1 MATYFVWLKLENTI
15 LNKIFLLLFAPL
27 CIFINLI
34 GVESSESYF
43 DGIKQY
49 VELNLIV
56 VLSWCILALVGDAK
70 KVKPAMLIIE
80 AVLKT
85 LAAIVATMYLLSIMK
100 DDVNWNQL
108 KVFVNVLSL
117 PLVLAVIWGRLV
129 LELREHINK
138 LLHRC
143 LFALLARY
151 CSNKLA
157 LKGMR
162 NLRWL
167 MKTYII
173 NKI

>member
-1 MATYFVWLKLENTI
+1 M
-15 LNKIFLLLFAPL
+15 
-27 CIFINLI
+27 
-34 GVESSESYF
+34 
-43 DGIKQY
+43 
-49 VELNLIV
+49 
-56 VLSWCILALVGDAK
+56 LSWCILGLVGDVK
-70 KVKPAMLIIE
+70 KVKPAMLTIE

-108 KVFVNVLSL
+108 KVFVDVLSL

-138 LLHRC
+138 FLHRC
-143 LFALLARY
+143 LFSLLTRY
-151 CSNKLA
+151 CSNKIA

-162 NLRWL
+162 NLRWI